1 MTRPAEPDLD
11 AVGQLVQDVAYRV
24 VLPRFRD
31 LAAGE
36 ISEKS
41 PGDLVT
47 AVDVEAEQVIT
58 AGLTELAAG
67 IPVVGEE
74 AVEADPSLLRLLER
88 DGLAFVVDPIDG
100 TRAFVEGDPDF
111 AVMVALVDSGEPVA
125 SWIAL
130 PAYGELFTA
139 ARGAGAFVSRGS
151 GEPERLLRGAGS
163 DEVGDRELR
172 GGGPD
177 GVDGRELRGGV
188 ATAYLPADIQGE
200 VADRVEDH
208 APGVR
213 SSARLWAGAT
223 YRRVLL
229 GEDDFIVYWRTNA
242 WDHAPGTVLVREA
255 GGVVERWDGTDYRVD
270 DDATSLLVA
279 ATPRTATQVRS
290 TLLPPS

>member
-1 MTRPAEPDLD
+1 MRAVEPDLD
-11 AVGQLVQDVAYRV
+11 AVGELVQDVAYRV

-58 AGLTELAAG
+58 AGLAELSSG

-74 AVEADPSLLRLLER
+74 AVDADPALLGLLSR

-111 AVMVALVDSGEPVA
+111 AVMVALVDSGVPIA
-125 SWIAL
+125 SWIAM

-151 GEPERLLRGAGS
+151 GEPERLWRGDA
-163 DEVGDRELR
+163 EDRPLH
-172 GGGPD
+172 
-177 GVDGRELRGGV
+177 GGV
-188 ATAYLPADIQGE
+188 ATAFLPDGLREE
-200 VADRVEDH
+200 VGARVDAF
-208 APGVR
+208 APEVR
-213 SSARLWAGAT
+213 GSARLWAGAT
-223 YRRVLL
+223 YRRVVL

-242 WDHAPGTVLVREA
+242 WDHAPGAVLVREA
-255 GGVVERWDGTDYRVD
+255 GGLVERWDGTDYRAD
-270 DDATSLLVA
+270 DDLVSLLVA
-279 ATPRTATQVRS
+279 ATPKIAANTRT
-290 TLLPPS
+290 TLPLTLPPQ